1 MVDQNNAYI
10 QSPGYPGAS
19 PSGMCMFEIKKC
31 DADIC
36 QYKYVFT
43 ICKTCRHKSSSV
55 PQADIR
61 GRYAVCTKHGRLHQ

>member
-31 DADIC
+31 DSDIC
-36 QYKYVFT
+36 QYK
-43 ICKTCRHKSSSV
+43 
-55 PQADIR
+55 
-61 GRYAVCTKHGRLHQ
+61 